1 MKKLIALA
9 ITLAASAAYGQGTV
23 NLSNNVG
30 AKIFT
35 IGKPGGGFISGAGYS
50 IGVYKAGSNDL
61 LGTGIVNASAT
72 GRFNAGTGA
81 AIPGVLPGQTASL
94 VVRAWDNAG
103 GTINSYAAATIKG
116 ESAPFTTGTLGG
128 DPDGDGPLL
137 PITPI
142 GMVVEGAGGF
152 QSFSLSGVTVIP
164 EPTTIALGAI
174 GAAALLIRRRK

>member
-30 AKIFT
+30 AKIFPIFAPDGTT
-35 IGKPGGGFISGAGYS
+35 ILSGANYS
-50 IGVYKAGSNDL
+50 IGVYKAGTTDL

-81 AIPGVLPGQTASL
+81 AIPGVAAGAKASL
-94 VVRAWDNAG
+94 VVRAWDNRTGASWD
-103 GTINSYAAATIKG
+103 TATIKG
-116 ESAPFTTGTLGG
+116 ESAAFSTGTLGG

-142 GMVVEGAGGF
+142 GMVVEGVGGF
-152 QSFSLSGVTVIP
+152 TSFSLSGGTTVIP

>member
-35 IGKPGGGFISGAGYS
+35 IGAPGGGFISGAGYS
-50 IGVYKAGSNDL
+50 VGVYKAGTPEA
-61 LGTGIVNASAT
+61 LGSGIVSPSAT

-81 AIPGVLPGQTASL
+81 AIPGVAAGQTASL

-116 ESAPFTTGTLGG
+116 ESAAFTTGTLGG

-142 GMVVEGAGGF
+142 GMVIEGAGGF

>member
-1 MKKLIALA
+1 MKKFIALA

-30 AKIFT
+30 AKIFPILT
-35 IGKPGGGFISGAGYS
+35 PSGGIVSGAGYS
-50 IGVYKAGSNDL
+50 IGVYKAGTPEV
-61 LGTGIVNASAT
+61 LGAGIVFAT
-72 GRFNAGTGA
+72 ANGRFNAGTGA
-81 AIPGVLPGQTASL
+81 AIPGVAAGAKASL

-103 GTINSYAAATIKG
+103 GTINSYADATIKG
-116 ESAPFTTGTLGG
+116 ESAPFSTGTLGG

-142 GMVVEGAGGF
+142 GMVVEGVGGF
-152 QSFSLSGVTVIP
+152 TSFSLGTTVVP

>member
-23 NLSNNVG
+23 NLSNNIG
-30 AKIFT
+30 AKIFP
-35 IGKPGGGFISGAGYS
+35 ILAPGGGIVSGAGYS
-50 IGVYKAGSNDL
+50 IGVYKAGTMDL
-61 LGTGIVNASAT
+61 LGTGVVNASGT

-81 AIPGVLPGQTASL
+81 TIPGAAAGGTASL
-94 VVRAWDNAG
+94 VVRAWDNSTG
-103 GTINSYAAATIKG
+103 NSFASATIKG
-116 ESAPFTTGTLGG
+116 ESLPFKTGTLGG

>member
-1 MKKLIALA
+1 MKKFIALA

-30 AKIFT
+30 AKIFPIFAQDGTT
-35 IGKPGGGFISGAGYS
+35 ILSGANYS
-50 IGVYKAGSNDL
+50 IGVYKAGTTDL

-81 AIPGVLPGQTASL
+81 AIPGVAAGAKASL
-94 VVRAWDNAG
+94 VVRAWDNRTG
-103 GTINSYAAATIKG
+103 NSWDTATVRG
-116 ESAPFTTGTLGG
+116 ESPAFSTGTLGG

-152 QSFSLSGVTVIP
+152 TSFSLSGVTVVP

>member
-1 MKKLIALA
+1 MKKFIALA
-9 ITLAASAAYGQGTV
+9 ITIAASAAYGQGTV

-30 AKIFT
+30 AKIFPIFAADGT
-35 IGKPGGGFISGAGYS
+35 TVLSGAGYS
-50 IGVYKAGSNDL
+50 IGVYKAGTSDL
-61 LGTGIVNASAT
+61 LGLGAVSPNAS

-81 AIPGVLPGQTASL
+81 AIPGVAAGAKASL

-103 GTINSYAAATIKG
+103 GTINSYAAAVIKG
-116 ESAPFTTGTLGG
+116 ESAPFSTGTLGG

-142 GMVVEGAGGF
+142 GMVVEGVGGF
-152 QSFSLSGVTVIP
+152 TSFSITAIP